1 MTDTA
6 SAAETIDVGG
16 PWFDE
21 LSVGQVS
28 PSVPALTLTDG
39 HAALHQAIVGDRLAL
54 ALDGPLS
61 AAVTGSE
68 RQFAHPALVWDVAI
82 GQSTLLTQRV
92 IGNLFYRGLVLRRAP
107 AIGDTLRTTTEV
119 VALRQNS
126 PKPGRAATGLAV
138 LRVRTT
144 DQHDRRV
151 LDFWRCAMLPL
162 SDPDGQTGHADS
174 LDAIPSELDPAT
186 LGEAVAGWRL
196 DRLRGGDD
204 GGEAV
209 SARRGLRRRRRRRGG
224 DGAGGGLP
232 AAGSVWRLLGGDVV
246 SAAPELARMT
256 LNVAVAH
263 HDARAA
269 GRRLV
274 YGGHTIGIA
283 AAHVSRVLPNLVTF
297 VAWHGCD
304 HTGPVLE
311 GDTLSS
317 EIELERVQP
326 LLGDHGGQ
334 LVHLRCRVSATRG
347 EPAET
352 VGVLD
357 WRPVGVIA

>member
-1 MTDTA
+1 VTDTVPA
-6 SAAETIDVGG
+6 SQTIDVGG
-16 PWFDE
+16 PWFDD

-28 PSVPALTLTDG
+28 PPVPGLTLTDG

-68 RQFAHPALVWDVAI
+68 RPLAHPALVWDVAI

-107 AIGDTLRTTTEV
+107 VIGDTLYTRTEV

-138 LRVRTT
+138 LRVRCS
-144 DQHDRRV
+144 DQQDRRV

-162 SDPDGQTGHADS
+162 SDPDGQTGQADS

-186 LGEAVAGWRL
+186 LGEAVADWCL
-196 DRLRGGDD
+196 EPLR
-204 GGEAV
+204 
-209 SARRGLRRRRRRRGG
+209 ARAG
-224 DGAGGGLP
+224 DGDARGDVLP
-232 AAGSVWRLLGGDVV
+232 APGTVWRLLGGDVV
-246 SAAPELARMT
+246 SAAPELARIT

-263 HDARAA
+263 HDARGA

-283 AAHVSRVLPNLVTF
+283 AAHITRVLPNLVTF

-317 EIELERVQP
+317 VIELERVQP
-326 LLGDHGGQ
+326 LPGDHGAR

-347 EPAET
+347 DPAET

-357 WRPVGVIA
+357 WRPVAVVA

>member
-1 MTDTA
+1 VTDTA
-6 SAAETIDVGG
+6 STAETINVGG
-16 PWFDE
+16 PFFDQ
-21 LSVGQVS
+21 LSVGQTS
-28 PSVPALTLTDG
+28 PTVPALTLTDG

-68 RQFAHPALVWDVAI
+68 RPLAHPALVWDVAI

-107 AIGDTLRTTTEV
+107 SIGDTLHTTTEV

-126 PKPGRAATGLAV
+126 ARPGRAATGMAV
-138 LRVRTT
+138 LRVRTS
-144 DQHDRRV
+144 DQQNRRV

-162 SDPDGQTGHADS
+162 SDPNGQTGHDDS

-196 DRLRGGDD
+196 DPLRGGD
-204 GGEAV
+204 
-209 SARRGLRRRRRRRGG
+209 G
-224 DGAGGGLP
+224 DVLP
-232 AAGSVWRLLGGDVV
+232 APGTVWRLLGGDVV

-263 HDARAA
+263 HDARDA

-283 AAHVSRVLPNLVTF
+283 AAQVTRVLPNLVTF

-317 EIELERVQP
+317 VIELERIQP
-326 LLGDHGGQ
+326 LPGDHSAH
-334 LVHLRCRVSATRG
+334 LVHLRCRVSATRDDP
-347 EPAET
+347 EQT
-352 VGVLD
+352 VDVLD
-357 WRPVGVIA
+357 WRPVAVIA

>member
-1 MTDTA
+1 
-6 SAAETIDVGG
+6 
-16 PWFDE
+16 
-21 LSVGQVS
+21 
-28 PSVPALTLTDG
+28 
-39 HAALHQAIVGDRLAL
+39 
-54 ALDGPLS
+54 LS

-68 RQFAHPALVWDVAI
+68 RPLAHPALVWDVAI

-107 AIGDTLRTTTEV
+107 EIGDTLHTSTEV

-144 DQHDRRV
+144 DQQDRRV

-162 SDPDGQTGHADS
+162 SDPGRRTGHADS

-186 LGEAVAGWRL
+186 LGDAVADWCFEP
-196 DRLRGGDD
+196 LRD
-204 GGEAV
+204 
-209 SARRGLRRRRRRRGG
+209 GG
-224 DGAGGGLP
+224 DGDVLP
-232 AAGSVWRLLGGDVV
+232 APGTVWRLLGGDVV

-263 HDARAA
+263 HDARQA

-283 AAHVSRVLPNLVTF
+283 AAHVTRVLPNLVTF

-326 LLGDHGGQ
+326 LPGNHGGR

-357 WRPVGVIA
+357 WRPVAVIA

>member
-1 MTDTA
+1 VTDTA

-28 PSVPALTLTDG
+28 PPVPALTLTDG
-39 HAALHQAIVGDRLAL
+39 HAALHQAIVGDRLTL
-54 ALDGPLS
+54 ALDAPLS

-68 RQFAHPALVWDVAI
+68 HQFAHPALVWDVAI

-107 AIGDTLRTTTEV
+107 AIGDTLHTSTEI

-126 PKPGRAATGLAV
+126 TKPGRAATGMAV

-162 SDPDGQTGHADS
+162 SDPNGQTGHADS

-186 LGEAVAGWRL
+186 LGEAIAGWRL
-196 DRLRGGDD
+196 DPLRGD
-204 GGEAV
+204 GGE
-209 SARRGLRRRRRRRGG
+209 
-224 DGAGGGLP
+224 LP
-232 AAGSVWRLLGGDVV
+232 APGTVWRLLGGDVV

-263 HDARAA
+263 HDARGA

-283 AAHVSRVLPNLVTF
+283 AAHVARVLPNLVTF

-317 EIELERVQP
+317 VIELERIEP
-326 LLGDHGGQ
+326 LPGDQGGR
-334 LVHLRCRVSATRG
+334 LAHLRCRVSATRG
-347 EPAET
+347 DPAET

>member
-1 MTDTA
+1 VTGTA
-6 SAAETIDVGG
+6 SAAETIDLGG

-21 LSVGQVS
+21 LRVGQVS
-28 PSVPALTLTDG
+28 PAVPALTLTEG

-54 ALDGPLS
+54 ALDRPLS

-68 RQFAHPALVWDVAI
+68 RPLAHPALVWDVAI

-107 AIGDTLRTTTEV
+107 AIGDTLRTSTEI

-126 PKPGRAATGLAV
+126 VRPGRAATGLAV
-138 LRVRTT
+138 LRVRTS
-144 DQHDRRV
+144 DQQDRRV

-162 SDPDGQTGHADS
+162 SDPDGRTDHADS
-174 LDAIPSELDPAT
+174 LDSIPSELDPAA

-196 DRLRGGDD
+196 EPLRGDD
-204 GGEAV
+204 GDA
-209 SARRGLRRRRRRRGG
+209 
-224 DGAGGGLP
+224 LP
-232 AAGSVWRLLGGDVV
+232 APGTVWRLLGGDVV

-263 HDARAA
+263 HDARGA

-283 AAHVSRVLPNLVTF
+283 AAHVTRVLPNLVTF

-326 LLGDHGGQ
+326 LSGDHGGR
-334 LVHLRCRVSATRG
+334 LVHLRCRLSATRG
-347 EPAET
+347 DPAET

-357 WRPVGVIA
+357 WRPVGVVA